1 MSQPPTT
8 PPTTGGEGSVTPSPS
23 HASAPSTGPSAPSL
37 SAAATPPYPGLIT
50 WVVLTLGA
58 AWCLTPWASPGIAL
72 AVGVAMALAGL
83 VHPPAWA
90 KPASRWIIQIC
101 VVLMG
106 FRLNLRQLADAGGTG
121 LLFAAATIVG
131 TFALGWIIGRLL
143 KLDRVISTLLSAG
156 TAICGGSAIAAVG
169 SAIRAPAAAMSVAIG
184 VVFLLNAAAIYIF
197 PPIGREL
204 GLSPEQY
211 GYWVAIAVH
220 DVSSVVAS
228 AQAFGDVT
236 GQAETTA
243 TAVKLA
249 RTIWIAPVALAA
261 RWAFT
266 RGTIGT
272 RGSLGPPVPWFII
285 AFVAASAIRTRWPQI
300 APFADG
306 TLKLAAIA
314 GMSAAL
320 LLIGLSLTRKTL
332 AAVGWRAFVLGL
344 ALWVA
349 ISAAAL
355 AAARSL

>member
-1 MSQPPTT
+1 MSDHRSPAEPA
-8 PPTTGGEGSVTPSPS
+8 PLDASPETGT
-23 HASAPSTGPSAPSL
+23 HALIAAPAAGP
-37 SAAATPPYPGLIT
+37 AT
-50 WVVLTLGA
+50 WAVLGLGA
-58 AWCLTPWASPGIAL
+58 AWCLTPWASPGVSLAAGVVLAL
-72 AVGVAMALAGL
+72 SGMVR
-83 VHPPAWA
+83 PPAWT
-90 KPASRWIIQIC
+90 KPASRWIIQVC

-106 FRLNLRQLADAGGTG
+106 LRLNLRQLADAGGTG

-131 TFALGWIIGRLL
+131 TFALGWILGRLL
-143 KLDRVISTLLSAG
+143 RLDRVIITLLSAG

-197 PPIGREL
+197 PPIGRAL
-204 GLSPEQY
+204 ALTPEQF

-228 AQAFGDVT
+228 AQAFGDTT

-249 RTIWIAPVALAA
+249 RTVWIAPVALAA
-261 RWAFT
+261 RGAFT
-266 RGTIGT
+266 RGTIST
-272 RGSLGPPVPWFII
+272 RASLGPPIPWFII
-285 AFVAASAIRTRWPQI
+285 AFVAASAARTLWPQI

-306 TLKLAAIA
+306 TLKRAALA

-332 AAVGWRAFVLGL
+332 AAVGWRAFALGL
-344 ALWVA
+344 GLWIA
-349 ISAAAL
+349 ISFAAL
-355 AAARSL
+355 AAARAA